1 MPQAFI
7 YQILNHYTPRQALDP
22 GFRVLDNSANER
34 PDWYEYWPIRNF
46 LLNEALDEGAFY
58 GFLSPKFKLKTNL
71 DAAHVEALV
80 RDADSSIDVILLTP
94 SIHNS
99 AYYLNVFAHGDAK
112 HPGLL
117 DVAQQVLR
125 RLGRNTDLAGLV
137 TDSRTEVFS
146 NYFVARPRFWREW
159 LAITEAIFAIA
170 EDPADALGARLRALA
185 PYRSRATAPMKIF
198 VVERIATWIL
208 NADPSF
214 HGRVVDPFAAA
225 AKIHR
230 TPVAVICDALKIAYA
245 TQGRGQYLD
254 VFYLVQ
260 AVRRTVTLHVRIGA
274 WFGSRPVRQCLQRL
288 SAYWGDHAGH

>member
-1 MPQAFI
+1 MPQAFV

-34 PDWYEYWPIRNF
+34 PDWYEYWPMREF
-46 LLNEALDEGAFY
+46 LLNEPLDESAFY
-58 GFLSPKFKLKTNL
+58 GFLSPKFRLKTSL

-80 RDADSSIDVILLTP
+80 RDADPSTDVILLTP

-99 AYYLNVFAHGDAK
+99 AYYLNVFLHGEAR

-117 DVAQQVLR
+117 EVAQQLFR
-125 RLGRNTDLAGLV
+125 RLGKQSDLAQLV

-159 LAITEAIFAIA
+159 ISVTEAIFAIA
-170 EDPADALGARLRALA
+170 EDPADVLGGQLRAAA

-208 NADPSF
+208 NADQRF
-214 HGRVVDPFAAA
+214 HARVCDPFAAA

-230 TPVAVICDALKIAYA
+230 TPVAVICDALKMAYA

-260 AVRRTVTLHVRIGA
+260 ALRRGVTVHVRLGA
-274 WFGSRPVRQCLQRL
+274 FFGVRAVRQCLRRL
-288 SAYWGDHAGH
+288 SAYWNDNAGH